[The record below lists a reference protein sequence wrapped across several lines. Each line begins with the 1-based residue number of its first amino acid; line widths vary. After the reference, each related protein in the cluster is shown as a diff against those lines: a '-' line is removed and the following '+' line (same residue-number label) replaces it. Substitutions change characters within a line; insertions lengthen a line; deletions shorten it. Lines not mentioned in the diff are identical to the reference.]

1 MASRFGIATPAAGTL
16 GLAIQQSG
24 GNLEQAR
31 ALYDAQQ
38 AGFSSVLEQQ
48 LNRTLRNQLE
58 QTALSKGYK
67 DLNQIY
73 SQAQSAVGGGDLT
86 SNATLQKMYEY
97 VAGLDPFE
105 EEPVVEDPKPIVQDV
120 DPADEITKEGEDI
133 LSEADK
139 IKIYLEDFEKR
150 QAAAA
155 EQAEKL
161 RIQSQKTFAANMER
175 SQMTPNLQIMPASR
189 TPDVAGTQ
197 GFKVRKPAG
206 LLGPVGSIVAG
217 LNLGQTNTMNV

>member
-1 MASRFGIATPAAGTL
+1 MASRFGIATPARGTL
-16 GLAIQQSG
+16 GFAIQQSG

-31 ALYDAQQ
+31 ATYEAQQ

-73 SQAQSAVGGGDLT
+73 SQAQSAVGGGELT

-105 EEPVVEDPKPIVQDV
+105 EEPVVEEPKPVVEEVSD
-120 DPADEITKEGEDI
+120 ADKITEEGEDI

-139 IKIYLEDFEKR
+139 FKLYLDDFEKR

-175 SQMTPNLQIMPASR
+175 SQMTPNLQIMPAS
-189 TPDVAGTQ
+189 TPSQMAGTQ
-197 GFKVRKPAG
+197 GFKARKRGG
-206 LLGPVGSIVAG
+206 LLGAAGSVLSG